1 MRKIS
6 NIIISIL
13 ITLNIIILFK
23 LIKEKNVKYEVKN
36 EYSIT
41 LEGNSEIDI
50 NINEEYNELGSTY
63 TINDKTYDS
72 LIINNINIETNGK
85 YVVKYYSKCN
95 NLNNY
100 NTYRLVNVIDTEAPV
115 IILKGASKINLYVGD
130 EYKELGYTVKD
141 NSNEDLNQKVVISG
155 EVNSKKEGMYE
166 IVYDVSDSSGNK
178 SRVTRI
184 VNVIKK
190 EIPKTNKT
198 VEKRKVTVSDSIEK
212 GSVSTTKI
220 DLNKNENT
228 VTSMRF
234 NDVGIN
240 IVGYV
245 KNGNGNYTVKLC
257 KEGDCTK
264 FSTNSNG
271 KKYSSK
277 LNLSKFENGT
287 YNFVLEYDNK
297 DNKIIDELSEEE
309 RIVRAK
315 IGNKLVTVLYDK
327 NIPSVKIEDFKYVYD
342 VLIDVGHGGND
353 SGSSNSLIKEK
364 TLNLTQSLYEKKR
377 FEEHG
382 LNVLITRTDD
392 TYGIQMG
399 SSSLP
404 QLRRKALA
412 VGYYGVVSK
421 IVYGNHHNSIEDKRY
436 SGYELILTNMGT
448 KENFKTEYKIAD
460 EWKNVYQ
467 LKDTHLRIYGRN
479 YDTDELLSKENGQTY
494 NIKDFYA
501 LQRIPYELFNI
512 YTVTYEGCYLSNI
525 DDYKW
530 YIDNWKNLSEI
541 KIKHYVE
548 SLGVKYKE
556 PNL

>member
-1 MRKIS
+1 MRKIF
-6 NIIISIL
+6 NIIILLL
-13 ITLNIIILFK
+13 IILNIIILFN
-23 LIKEKNVKYEVKN
+23 LVRENNTKYEVNNK
-36 EYSIT
+36 YSIT
-41 LEGNSEIDI
+41 ILGNKEIDV
-50 NINEEYNELGSTY
+50 NINGEYEELGATY

-72 LIINNINIETNGK
+72 LTLNNINTKKNGK
-85 YVVKYYSKCN
+85 YVVKYYPEN
-95 NLNNY
+95 NSLNSY
-100 NTYRLVNVIDTEAPV
+100 NSYRLVNVIDKEAPV
-115 IILKGASKINLYVGD
+115 IILNGASKINMYIGD
-130 EYKELGYTVKD
+130 KYNELGYTVKD
-141 NSNEDLNQKVVISG
+141 NSNEDLNQNVVISG
-155 EVNSKKEGMYE
+155 EVDPKKEGIYK
-166 IVYDVSDSSGNK
+166 IVYEVSDSSGNK
-178 SRVTRI
+178 ARVTRVI
-184 VNVIKK
+184 NVIKK
-190 EIPKTNKT
+190 EIPKTN
-198 VEKRKVTVSDSIEK
+198 VEKRKITTSDSTEK
-212 GSVSTTKI
+212 GSNSKTQI

-228 VTSMRF
+228 VTSMNF
-234 NDVGIN
+234 NDSGIS
-240 IVGYV
+240 ITGYI
-245 KNGNGNYTVKLC
+245 KNGNGNYIVKLC

-264 FSTNSNG
+264 FSTKSNG

-277 LNLSKFENGT
+277 LNLSKLENGT
-287 YNFVLEYDNK
+287 YNLVLEYNNNDNK
-297 DNKIIDELSEEE
+297 VIDELSEEE

-327 NIPSVKIEDFKYVYD
+327 TTPSIKIENFKYVYD
-342 VLIDVGHGGND
+342 ILIDVGHGGD
-353 SGSSNSLIKEK
+353 DGGSRNSLIKEK

-392 TYGIQMG
+392 SYGIQMG

-421 IVYGNHHNSIEDKRY
+421 IVYGNHHNSIEDTKY

-448 KENFKTEYKIAD
+448 KEDFKTEYKIAD
-460 EWKNVYQ
+460 EWKKVYQ
-467 LKDTHLRIYGRN
+467 LRDTHLRIYGRH
-479 YDTDELLSKENGQTY
+479 YDTDELLSKENGQIY

-512 YTVTYEGCYLSNI
+512 YTVTYEGCYLSNL

-530 YIDNWKNLSEI
+530 YINNWKNLSEI
-541 KIKHYVE
+541 KIKYYVE